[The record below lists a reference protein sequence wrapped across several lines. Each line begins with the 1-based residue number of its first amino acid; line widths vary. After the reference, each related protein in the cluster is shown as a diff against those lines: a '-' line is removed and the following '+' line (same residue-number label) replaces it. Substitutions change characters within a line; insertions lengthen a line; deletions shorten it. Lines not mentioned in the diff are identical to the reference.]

1 LAVRQYYRLRDQQ
14 RDDFQRR
21 HARNSVSTM
30 PGLIEVSLLVV
41 AAVFIFVG
49 WMPPLRS
56 YRSLLLGAG
65 VLTLMTALFPRPG
78 NALGQYLFTGSSGVP
93 RLPSELFGIIWWI
106 LGAWLVSSLL
116 GLVLRRTAFPDDNEP
131 HARRLFADMASVL
144 VYVVAL
150 VGIMDT
156 VLKQPISAVLATSG
170 VLAIV
175 LGLALQNTLADVFSG
190 LALNIERPFRAGE
203 WITIPDGIEGQV
215 MEINWRAT
223 RIKTASNNMVVIPNS
238 VISKATITNHR
249 RLNEPHICTVMLKID
264 HLVPTACVIDALQD
278 AAKGT
283 AGIAL
288 NTIPTAYASDFN
300 EALIAYGIDFA
311 IDKFTLRAEVQSVLI
326 KRVTDKLRA
335 MSIAIGRPVLD
346 VRIIQSGAD
355 AATRARSGGHVDSHA
370 AGAIEEATAHESN

>member
-1 LAVRQYYRLRDQQ
+1 
-14 RDDFQRR
+14 
-21 HARNSVSTM
+21 M
-30 PGLIEVSLLVV
+30 PGLIEVSLLIV
-41 AAVFIFVG
+41 AAVFILFG
-49 WMPPLRS
+49 WMPRLRS
-56 YRSLLLGAG
+56 YRSLLFGAG
-65 VLTLMTALFPRPG
+65 VLTLITALFPRPG
-78 NALGQYLFTGSSGVP
+78 NALGQYLFAGSSGVP
-93 RLPSELFGIIWWI
+93 RLPSELFGILWWL

-116 GLVLRRTAFPDDNEP
+116 GLILRRTMFPDDNEP

-175 LGLALQNTLADVFSG
+175 LGLALQNTLSDVFSG

-223 RIKTASNNMVVIPNS
+223 RIKTASNNMIVIPNS
-238 VISKATITNHR
+238 MISKATIINHR
-249 RLNEPHICTVMLKID
+249 RLNDPHICTVTLKID
-264 HLVPTACVIDALQD
+264 HSVSPGCVIDALQA

-283 AGIAL
+283 PGIAL
-288 NTIPTAYASDFN
+288 AKIPTAYASDFN

-311 IDKFTLRAEVQSVLI
+311 IDDFTLRAEVQSALI
-326 KRVTDKLRA
+326 QRVTDRLYA
-335 MSIAIGRPVLD
+335 MHIAIGRPSLD
-346 VRIIQSGAD
+346 VRIVPSTVGKHGLSLIAPTNESVTASSS
-355 AATRARSGGHVDSHA
+355 RASASA
-370 AGAIEEATAHESN
+370 AGRDHDGNLPRPPMEPSHRY